1 LGSRLP
7 LPGVAKVI
15 FFVFIVIAFVVFLIL
30 GLVVRSAIF

>member
-1 LGSRLP
+1 
-7 LPGVAKVI
+7 VI